1 MATYKKR
8 ASKDKRAKSQKDL
21 VEEQSTTAEVFNT
34 LDETAGKTE
43 AWVAKNQKY
52 IFIFIGVIALGVLG
66 YLGYN
71 EYVQKPKEKEA
82 ANEVYQANEFFQEA
96 MTGSTAAKDS
106 LLNLA
111 LNGGEGK
118 FGLIDIIE
126 NYSGTKA
133 ANLAN
138 YSAGIAYLNL
148 KDYTKAIEHLSDFSS
163 DNAVYGAV
171 AKGSIGDAF
180 MQLNQPKD
188 ALEYYEKAIAHNAN
202 DFTTPKY
209 LLKAGIAA
217 LEAKDFTKASD
228 FFNRIKEEFENST
241 EARNIDVYI
250 GRASTT
256 K

>member
-8 ASKDKRAKSQKDL
+8 ASKDKKGKSQSERI
-21 VEEQSTTAEVFNT
+21 EEQSTTAEVFNT
-34 LDETAGKTE
+34 LDETAGRTE

-52 IFIFIGVIALGVLG
+52 IFIFIGVVALGVLG

-71 EYVQKPKEKEA
+71 EYVQKPKEQEA
-82 ANEVYQANEFFQEA
+82 ANEIYQANAFFQDA
-96 MTGSTAAKDS
+96 MNGSTATKDS
-106 LLNLA
+106 LLTLA
-111 LNGGEGK
+111 LKGGEGK
-118 FGLIDIIE
+118 YGLLDIIE
-126 NYSGTKA
+126 DYSGTKA

-148 KDYTKAIEHLSDFSS
+148 KDYTNAIEHLSDFSS
-163 DNAVYGAV
+163 DDPVYGAV

-180 MQLNQPKD
+180 MQLNQPVD
-188 ALEYYEKAIAHNAN
+188 ALDYYEKAVSHGVN

-217 LEAKDFTKASD
+217 LEAKEFTKASG
-228 FFNRIKEEFENST
+228 FFTRIKEEFENST
-241 EARNIDVYI
+241 EAKNIDVYI
-250 GRASTT
+250 GRAENA